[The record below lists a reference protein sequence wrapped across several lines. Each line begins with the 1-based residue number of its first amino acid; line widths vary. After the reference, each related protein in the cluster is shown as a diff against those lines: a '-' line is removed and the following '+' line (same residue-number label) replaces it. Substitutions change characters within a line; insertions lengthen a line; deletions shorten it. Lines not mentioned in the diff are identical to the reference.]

1 MKRVIS
7 TILFF
12 ALVISSFNFAFG
24 EIPEVPNIE
33 GLTADE
39 ANVLINDYNDKVQAY
54 NDQLDSDYETAVQQV
69 NEHNAAEDEKVAENQ
84 KAISDYEAVEQ
95 RIASDAKKG
104 ITDNRVTNGADL
116 PTTWETTVT
125 TGAAITFK
133 VEDAEEKSGNTYKA
147 INIHLYLNEDYD
159 GGTYYGTDVRDEEFI
174 IDQDVL
180 DHTLVAEWET
190 IELDENDVATVISEA
205 KPMGYRSAAF
215 YRKMEGYY
223 NGYWMP
229 SSQEFVS
236 LCENTESIWDAGS
249 AQMFSYNMGARYGNM
264 ANVFSLYTYEFVRL
278 GEEPVAPV
286 PYSPEYLESPAKPVY
301 VDFMELVQDTPE
313 EPVVP
318 DEPIVE
324 PEEPPVEPENP
335 PIVEPD
341 DPVVPPTENPDDP
354 EVPDVPP
361 VVNPVDPEIPDDPP
375 VVTPDEPDT
384 PSTDEPVIEVPD
396 EPVVEEPEEPA
407 PTPARPKPHKDK
419 DEEPTVNPI
428 SDEPA
433 ISDVEEST
441 LEEEEIA
448 EDSTPM
454 AEYVIEETE
463 EEEAEVPASVP
474 VKQYVLMQTEEE
486 EIKEE
491 PVLVSTTEEVV
502 EESEVPLTITPE
514 VERKSGPVWAL
525 VNLIAMV
532 LTALA
537 LLKLDERKYNIVNI
551 ILAVGS
557 ILLFVFTEN
566 TQNPMVLVDKWTI
579 VQVIVYIGMIISRV
593 VSPKEDENEEE
604 VE

>member
-1 MKRVIS
+1 MKRVVS

-12 ALVISSFNFAFG
+12 ALVISSFSFAFG

-95 RIASDAKKG
+95 RIASDAQKG
-104 ITDNRVTNGADL
+104 ITNNRVTNGADL

-159 GGTYYGTDVRDEEFI
+159 GGTYYGTDIRDEEFI

-229 SSQEFVS
+229 SSQEFAS
-236 LCENTESIWDAGS
+236 LCNNTESIWDAGS
-249 AQMFSYNMGARYGNM
+249 AQMFSYDMGARYGNM

-301 VDFMELVQDTPE
+301 VDFMELVQDAPE

-324 PEEPPVEPENP
+324 PEEPPV
-335 PIVEPD
+335 
-341 DPVVPPTENPDDP
+341 
-354 EVPDVPP
+354 
-361 VVNPVDPEIPDDPP
+361 DPEIPDDPP
-375 VVTPDEPDT
+375 VVNPDEPDT
-384 PSTDEPVIEVPD
+384 PPTDEPVIEVPD

-448 EDSTPM
+448 ENSTPM

-537 LLKLDERKYNIVNI
+537 LLKLDERKYNIISI

-593 VSPKEDENEEE
+593 VSPKADENEEE

>member
-12 ALVISSFNFAFG
+12 ALVISSFSFTFG
-24 EIPEVPNIE
+24 EVPEVPNIK

-39 ANVLINDYNDKVQAY
+39 ANVLINEYNEQVQAY

-69 NEHNAAEDEKVAENQ
+69 NDHNAAEDEKVAENQ
-84 KAISDYEAVEQ
+84 KAISDYETVEQ
-95 RIASDAKKG
+95 RIASDAQKG
-104 ITDNRVTNGADL
+104 ITNNRVTNGADL

-229 SSQEFVS
+229 ASQEFVS

-324 PEEPPVEPENP
+324 PEEPPVEPE
-335 PIVEPD
+335 
-341 DPVVPPTENPDDP
+341 
-354 EVPDVPP
+354 
-361 VVNPVDPEIPDDPP
+361 IPDDPP
-375 VVTPDEPDT
+375 VVNPDEPDT
-384 PSTDEPVIEVPD
+384 PPTDEPVIEVPD

-441 LEEEEIA
+441 LEEEEEIA

-454 AEYVIEETE
+454 AEYVIEET

-486 EIKEE
+486 EIEEE

-525 VNLIAMV
+525 INLIAMV

-566 TQNPMVLVDKWTI
+566 TQNLMVLVDKWTI

>member
-1 MKRVIS
+1 MKKVIS

-12 ALVISSFNFAFG
+12 ALVISSFSFTFG
-24 EIPEVPNIE
+24 EVPEVPNIE

-39 ANVLINDYNDKVQAY
+39 ANVLINEYNTQVQEYNDG
-54 NDQLDSDYETAVQQV
+54 LDSDYELAVQQI

-84 KAISDYEAVEQ
+84 QAIEDYQKVED
-95 RIASDAKKG
+95 RIAADALKG

-229 SSQEFVS
+229 ASQEFAS
-236 LCENTESIWDAGS
+236 LCNNTESIWDAGS

-324 PEEPPVEPENP
+324 PEEPPVEPE
-335 PIVEPD
+335 
-341 DPVVPPTENPDDP
+341 
-354 EVPDVPP
+354 
-361 VVNPVDPEIPDDPP
+361 IPDDPP
-375 VVTPDEPDT
+375 VVNPDEPNT
-384 PSTDEPVIEVPD
+384 PTTDEPVIEVPD

-441 LEEEEIA
+441 LEEEEEIA

-454 AEYVIEETE
+454 AEYVIEET

-486 EIKEE
+486 EIEEE

-525 VNLIAMV
+525 INLIAMV

>member
-1 MKRVIS
+1 MIMKRVIS

-12 ALVISSFNFAFG
+12 ALVISSFSFTFG
-24 EIPEVPNIE
+24 EVPEVPNIK

-39 ANVLINDYNDKVQAY
+39 ANVLINEYNEQVQAY

-69 NEHNAAEDEKVAENQ
+69 NDHNAAEDEKVAENQ
-84 KAISDYEAVEQ
+84 KAISDYETVEQ
-95 RIASDAKKG
+95 RIASDAQKG
-104 ITDNRVTNGADL
+104 ITNNRVTNGADL

-229 SSQEFVS
+229 ASQEFVS

-324 PEEPPVEPENP
+324 PEEPPVEPE
-335 PIVEPD
+335 
-341 DPVVPPTENPDDP
+341 
-354 EVPDVPP
+354 
-361 VVNPVDPEIPDDPP
+361 IPDDPP
-375 VVTPDEPDT
+375 VVNPDEPDT
-384 PSTDEPVIEVPD
+384 PPTDEPVIEVPD

-441 LEEEEIA
+441 LEEEEEIA

-454 AEYVIEETE
+454 AEYVIEET

-486 EIKEE
+486 EIEEE

-525 VNLIAMV
+525 INLIAMV

-566 TQNPMVLVDKWTI
+566 TQNLMVLVDKWTI

>member
-1 MKRVIS
+1 MKKVIS
-7 TILFF
+7 TILLV
-12 ALVISSFNFAFG
+12 ALVISSFSFSFG
-24 EIPEVPNIE
+24 EVPEVPNIE
-33 GLTADE
+33 GLTAEE
-39 ANVLINDYNDKVQAY
+39 ANVLINDYNSQVQAY

-95 RIASDAKKG
+95 RIASDAQKG
-104 ITDNRVTNGADL
+104 ITNNRVTNGADL

-147 INIHLYLNEDYD
+147 INIHLYLDEDYD

-174 IDQDVL
+174 IDKDVL
-180 DHTLVAEWET
+180 DHILVAEWET
-190 IELDENDVATVISEA
+190 IEVDENDVATVVSESKA
-205 KPMGYRSAAF
+205 MGYRSAAF

-229 SSQEFVS
+229 SSQEFAS
-236 LCENTESIWDAGS
+236 LCVNTESIWDAGS
-249 AQMFSYNMGARYGNM
+249 AQMFSYNMGAHYGNM
-264 ANVFSLYTYEFVRL
+264 ANVFNLYTYEFVRL

-301 VDFMELVQDTPE
+301 VDFMELVQDAPE

-324 PEEPPVEPENP
+324 PEEP
-335 PIVEPD
+335 
-341 DPVVPPTENPDDP
+341 
-354 EVPDVPP
+354 
-361 VVNPVDPEIPDDPP
+361 VDPEIPDDPI
-375 VVTPDEPDT
+375 VVNPDEPDIPPT
-384 PSTDEPVIEVPD
+384 VEPVIEVPD
-396 EPVVEEPEEPA
+396 EPVVEEPEKPA

-441 LEEEEIA
+441 FEEEIA
-448 EDSTPM
+448 ENSTPM
-454 AEYVIEETE
+454 AEYVVEET

-486 EIKEE
+486 EIEEE

-502 EESEVPLTITPE
+502 EESEIPLAITPE
-514 VERKSGPVWAL
+514 VEEKSGPVWAL
-525 VNLIAMV
+525 INLIAMV

-537 LLKLDERKYNIVNI
+537 LLKLDGRKYNIISI

-566 TQNPMVLVDKWTI
+566 TQNPMVLVDRWTI
-579 VQVIVYIGMIISRV
+579 IQVIVYIGMIISRV
-593 VSPKEDENEEE
+593 VSPKEDENEEK
-604 VE
+604 VEKE